1 MIMTTTTMEG
11 EVMTDLQWNGMIKM
25 IMTIIEK
32 CQDKDEALEA
42 LANLL
47 KTSKDNTDNTD
58 NQ

>member
-1 MIMTTTTMEG
+1 MAPTKNRE

-47 KTSKDNTDNTD
+47 KTSKDNADNAD
-58 NQ
+58 NE